1 MKKRILTMGL
11 AIMLFVAC
19 TEELNMLGSSSAE
32 KKIVF
37 VDDQLLLSDM
47 ERETRFVDSAFQ
59 SAKIAVKQRMQ
70 DKPRALP
77 LNSREQMIKFFKY
90 MNAAAKS
97 DGKWLFVFWDKSS
110 EKIVDLYGREKD
122 KSIYI
127 DLGIAEFESK
137 LKKGD
142 IDFKLIQ
149 ADSKIVVD

>member
-1 MKKRILTMGL
+1 MGL

-19 TEELNMLGSSSAE
+19 TEELNISSSAE

-37 VDDQLLLSDM
+37 MDDQLLLSDM
-47 ERETRFVDSAFQ
+47 ERETHFVDSALQ
-59 SAKIAVKQRMQ
+59 AAKNTVEPGTQ
-70 DKPRALP
+70 DNSRVLS
-77 LNSREQMIKFFKY
+77 LHSREQVIKFFKY
-90 MNAAAKS
+90 MNAAAES

>member
-1 MKKRILTMGL
+1 
-11 AIMLFVAC
+11 
-19 TEELNMLGSSSAE
+19 
-32 KKIVF
+32 
-37 VDDQLLLSDM
+37 
-47 ERETRFVDSAFQ
+47 
-59 SAKIAVKQRMQ
+59 
-70 DKPRALP
+70 
-77 LNSREQMIKFFKY
+77 